1 MAVFLCSIILWN
13 GGFFMSCYFEKMGFH
28 VSAFSKVERRWGIA
42 EKRIKILF
50 DIKYTILSSFCMGL
64 YTKK

>member
-1 MAVFLCSIILWN
+1 
-13 GGFFMSCYFEKMGFH
+13 MSCYFEKMGFH